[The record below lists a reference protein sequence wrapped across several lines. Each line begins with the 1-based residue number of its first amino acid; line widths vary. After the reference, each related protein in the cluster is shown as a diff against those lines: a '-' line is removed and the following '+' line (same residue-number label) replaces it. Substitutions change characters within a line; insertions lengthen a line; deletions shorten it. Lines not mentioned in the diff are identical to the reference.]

1 MKISKTKR
9 LALDAMLAAM
19 FVVLSLFSIRLP
31 GMKITLDSLPI
42 LVGAALL
49 GPLDGLAVGLI
60 GSFLNQMITYGFTA
74 TTLLWILPAGLRGLL
89 VGLYAKRHGFSI
101 TLRQTVFITVLSALL
116 VTALNTLLLY
126 VDSWVYSYS
135 YAAALMTLAMRILA
149 GILTAVLFSFL
160 LPPILSALRRL
171 FGEVSPGSAEKED

>member
-1 MKISKTKR
+1 MKLSKTKR

-19 FVVLSLFSIRLP
+19 FVVLSLFSINLP

-49 GPLDGLAVGLI
+49 GPADGLAVGLI

-74 TTLLWILPAGLRGLL
+74 TTLLWIIPAGLRGLL
-89 VGLYAKRHGFSI
+89 VGLYARRHGFDMS
-101 TLRQTVFITVLSALL
+101 LRQTVFITIATALL
-116 VTALNTLLLY
+116 VTALNTFFMY

-135 YAAALMTLAMRILA
+135 YAAALATLALRILS
-149 GILTAVLFSFL
+149 GIITAVLFSLL
-160 LPPILSALRRL
+160 LPSILTALRRL
-171 FGEVSPGSAEKED
+171 LGAEKTRKDD

>member
-19 FVVLSLFSIRLP
+19 FVVLSLFSINLP

-74 TTLLWILPAGLRGLL
+74 TTLLWILPP
-89 VGLYAKRHGFSI
+89 
-101 TLRQTVFITVLSALL
+101 
-116 VTALNTLLLY
+116 
-126 VDSWVYSYS
+126 
-135 YAAALMTLAMRILA
+135 
-149 GILTAVLFSFL
+149 ILT
-160 LPPILSALRRL
+160 ALRRL
-171 FGEVSPGSAEKED
+171 FGGETARKED

>member
-19 FVVLSLFSIRLP
+19 FVVLSLFSINLP

-49 GPLDGLAVGLI
+49 GPLDGLAIGLV

-74 TTLLWILPAGLRGLL
+74 TTLLWIIPAGLRGLL
-89 VGLYAKRHGFSI
+89 VGLYAKRHDYSM
-101 TLRQTVFITVLSALL
+101 TLRQTVFITIAAALL
-116 VTALNTLLLY
+116 VTALNTLFLY
-126 VDSWVYSYS
+126 IDSWAYSYS
-135 YAAALMTLAMRILA
+135 YTAALATLALRILA
-149 GILTAVLFSFL
+149 GIITAVVFSL
-160 LPPILSALRRL
+160 ILPVILTALRRIL
-171 FGEVSPGSAEKED
+171 APEKTRKGD

>member
-31 GMKITLDSLPI
+31 GMKITLDSLPV
-42 LVGAALL
+42 LVAAALL
-49 GPLDGLAVGLI
+49 GPVDGLAVGLI

-74 TTLLWILPAGLRGLL
+74 TTLLWIIPAGIRGLL
-89 VGLYAKRHGFSI
+89 VGLYAKRRGFSM
-101 TLRQTVFITVLSALL
+101 TLRQTVFITISTALL
-116 VTALNTLLLY
+116 VTALNTFFMY

-135 YAAALMTLAMRILA
+135 YAAALATLALRVLA
-149 GILTAVLFSFL
+149 GIITAVLFSLL
-160 LPPILSALRRL
+160 LPALLAALRRL
-171 FGEVSPGSAEKED
+171 LGDGKTRKGD

>member
-1 MKISKTKR
+1 MTITKTKR

-19 FVVLSLFSIRLP
+19 FVVLSLFSITLP

-49 GPLDGLAVGLI
+49 GPVDGLAVGLI

-74 TTLLWILPAGLRGLL
+74 TTLLWIIPAGLRGLL
-89 VGLYAKRHGFSI
+89 VGLYAKRHGFDMS
-101 TLRQTVFITVLSALL
+101 LRQTVFITIAAALL
-116 VTALNTLLLY
+116 VTALNTFFMY

-135 YAAALMTLAMRILA
+135 YAAALATLALRILA
-149 GILTAVLFSFL
+149 GIITAVLFSLL
-160 LPPILSALRRL
+160 LPALLKALRRL
-171 FGEVSPGSAEKED
+171 LGTEKTDKGD

>member
-1 MKISKTKR
+1 MNLSKTKR

-19 FVVLSLFSIRLP
+19 YVVLSLFSINLP

-74 TTLLWILPAGLRGLL
+74 TTLLWIIPAGLRGLL
-89 VGLYAKRHGFSI
+89 VGLYAKPHSFDM
-101 TLRQTVFITVLSALL
+101 TLRQTVFITIATALL
-116 VTALNTLLLY
+116 VTALNTLLMY

-135 YAAALMTLAMRILA
+135 YAAALATLALRILA
-149 GILTAVLFSFL
+149 GIITAVLFSL
-160 LPPILSALRRL
+160 ILPTILASLRRL
-171 FGEVSPGSAEKED
+171 LGGGKGQKEPD

>member
-1 MKISKTKR
+1 MKITKTRR

-19 FVVLSLFSIRLP
+19 YVVLSLFSINLP

-49 GPLDGLAVGLI
+49 GPLDGLAVGLV

-74 TTLLWILPAGLRGLL
+74 TTLLWILPAGLRGLF
-89 VGLYAKRHGFSI
+89 VGLYAKKHDYSM
-101 TLRQTVFITVLSALL
+101 TLHQTVFITVVTALL
-116 VTALNTLLLY
+116 VTALNTLFLY

-135 YAAALMTLAMRILA
+135 YVAALPTLLLRILA
-149 GILTAVLFSFL
+149 GILPAVVFSLL
-160 LPPILSALRRL
+160 LPTILASLRRL
-171 FGEVSPGSAEKED
+171 LGDKGEDAEKRT

>member
-1 MKISKTKR
+1 MKLSKTR
-9 LALDAMLAAM
+9 RIALDAMLAAM
-19 FVVLSLFSIRLP
+19 FVVLSLFSINLP

-42 LVGAALL
+42 LIGAALL

-89 VGLYAKRHGFSI
+89 VGLYAKKRGFSM
-101 TLRQTVFITVLSALL
+101 TLRQTIFITVLSALL

-126 VDSWVYSYS
+126 IDSWIYSYA
-135 YAAALMTLAMRILA
+135 YAAALMTLALRIAA

-171 FGEVSPGSAEKED
+171 LGEKPDAALKNED